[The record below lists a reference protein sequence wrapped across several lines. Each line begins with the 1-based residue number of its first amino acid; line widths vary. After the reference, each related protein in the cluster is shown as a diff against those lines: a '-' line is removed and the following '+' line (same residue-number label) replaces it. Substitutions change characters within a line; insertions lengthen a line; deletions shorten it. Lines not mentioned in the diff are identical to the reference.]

1 MVQSDSSGF
10 PQPREEMPDWLL
22 PLRNAFLAS
31 LLSRGLKTN
40 TVRDYAPAVDWL
52 CAEAGRRGLT
62 APDGVDGS
70 VLAQVREP
78 LPAQLSVRSRRIWAT
93 ALGRFIAW
101 LVKENA
107 VAVGPQPPEPAQT
120 VHEALMTDYGAW
132 LRTRCGLARRTIR
145 SHQVRARSFL
155 AFRFGD
161 SAPGDLNAIAR
172 ADIVAHL
179 GTVDETGPTSARST
193 AAALRSLFR
202 FLFATGRIERNLL
215 PCVPSVSASRSP
227 APTRH
232 LSREE
237 VERVLA
243 AAKGDTAIARRD
255 HAMLLTMARLGL
267 RGQEVIAI
275 RLDDIDWDAGEIL
288 VRGKGGRRAAMPLP
302 VDVGE
307 AIVDWIRHGR
317 RGRSR
322 HLFVSVLPPFPGFT
336 SALSVRKALHK
347 AHAASGVV
355 PPGGKVRCHVFR
367 HSLGMALLQDGM
379 PLADIGN
386 MLRHESAKTTTV
398 YARHDIE
405 ALRPLARPWPVP
417 QPVAEAGS

>member
-10 PQPREEMPDWLL
+10 PPPREEMPDWLL

-31 LLSRGLKTN
+31 LLSLGLRVG
-40 TVRDYAPAVDWL
+40 TVRGYARPVDWL
-52 CAEAGRRGLT
+52 CAEAGRKGLT

-70 VLAQVREP
+70 VLAQIREP
-78 LPAQLSVRSRRIWAT
+78 LPTRLSEHGRRNWAS

-107 VAVGPQPPEPAQT
+107 VAAGPQPPEPAQT
-120 VHEALMTDYGAW
+120 AQEALMTDYGDW
-132 LRTRCGLARRTIR
+132 LRTRCGLAPGTIGSR
-145 SHQVRARSFL
+145 QGRARSFL

-161 SAPGDLNAIAR
+161 SAPGDLNAITR
-172 ADIVAHL
+172 ADIVAHF
-179 GTVDETGPTSARST
+179 GTAGETGPAGARGR

-202 FLFATGRIERNLL
+202 FLFATGRTERNLV
-215 PCVPSVSASRSP
+215 PCVPSVPEPRSP

-243 AAKGDTAIARRD
+243 AAKGDSAIARRD
-255 HAMLLTMARLGL
+255 HAMLLAMARLGL

-288 VRGKGGRRAAMPLP
+288 VRGKCGRQAAMPLP

-336 SALSVRKALHK
+336 SAFSIRSALHK
-347 AHAASGVV
+347 AHAASGVA

-386 MLRHESAKTTTV
+386 MLRHESATTTTV

-417 QPVAEAGS
+417 QPAAEAGS

>member
-1 MVQSDSSGF
+1 MVQSDSSGV
-10 PQPREEMPDWLL
+10 PLPREEMPDWLL

-31 LLSRGLKTN
+31 LLSLGLKTG
-40 TVRDYAPAVDWL
+40 TVRNYAPAVDWL

-62 APDGVDGS
+62 TPDGVDGS
-70 VLAQVREP
+70 VLVLVREP
-78 LPAQLSVRSRRIWAT
+78 LPGRLSDHGRRMWAT

-101 LVKENA
+101 LVKESA
-107 VAVGPQPPEPAQT
+107 IVAAPQPPEPAQT
-120 VHEALMTDYGAW
+120 ALEALMTDYGGW
-132 LRTRCGLARRTIR
+132 LRIRCGLAPGTIGPR
-145 SHQVRARSFL
+145 QGRARSFL

-161 SAPGDLNAIAR
+161 SAPGDLNAISR
-172 ADIVAHL
+172 ADIVAHF
-179 GTVDETGPTSARST
+179 GTVGETGPAGARAT
-193 AAALRSLFR
+193 ATALRSLFR
-202 FLFATGRIERNLL
+202 FLFATGRTERNLV
-215 PCVPSVSASRSP
+215 PCVPSVPAPRSP

-243 AAKGDTAIARRD
+243 AAKGDSAIARRD

-288 VRGKGGRRAAMPLP
+288 VRGKRGRQAAMPLP

-317 RGRSR
+317 TGRSR
-322 HLFVSVLPPFPGFT
+322 HLFVGVRPPFPGFT
-336 SALSVRKALHK
+336 SAAPVRKALRK
-347 AHAASGVV
+347 AHAASGVA

-386 MLRHESAKTTTV
+386 MLRHDSARTTTV

>member
-1 MVQSDSSGF
+1 MVQSDSSGI

-22 PLRNAFLAS
+22 PLRNAYLAS
-31 LLSRGLKTN
+31 LLSRGLKTS
-40 TVRDYAPAVDWL
+40 TVGNYAPVVDWL
-52 CAEAGRRGLT
+52 CAEAGRKGLT
-62 APDGVDGS
+62 TPDGVDGS
-70 VLAQVREP
+70 VLAQIREP
-78 LPAQLSVRSRRIWAT
+78 LPTRLSEHGRRNWASV
-93 ALGRFIAW
+93 LDRFIAW

-107 VAVGPQPPEPAQT
+107 VAAGPQPPEPAQT
-120 VHEALMTDYGAW
+120 AQEALMTEYGDW
-132 LRTRCGLARRTIR
+132 LRTRCGLAPGTINSR
-145 SHQVRARSFL
+145 QGGARSFL

-161 SAPGDLNAIAR
+161 SAPGDLNAISR
-172 ADIVAHL
+172 ADIVTHL
-179 GTVDETGPTSARST
+179 GTVGETGPAGARAM

-202 FLFATGRIERNLL
+202 FLFATGRIERNLV
-215 PCVPSVSASRSP
+215 PCVPSIPEPRSP

-237 VERVLA
+237 VDRVLA
-243 AAKGDTAIARRD
+243 ATKGDSAIARRN

-275 RLDDIDWDAGEIL
+275 RLDDLDWDAGEIL
-288 VRGKGGRRAAMPLP
+288 VRGKCGRQVAIPLP

-336 SALSVRKALHK
+336 SALSVRRALHK
-347 AHAASGVV
+347 AHAASGVA

-367 HSLGMALLQDGM
+367 HSLAMNLLQDGM

-398 YARHDIE
+398 YARHDIK